1 MCFLEN
7 HKEQRYVPFWSKKGN
22 MNELIFYQNP
32 RSTVSHEILGSL
44 PQTRIGSE
52 KIGSVSF

>member
-1 MCFLEN
+1 MFFLEN
-7 HKEQRYVPFWSKKGN
+7 HKEQCYVPFWGKKRN
-22 MNELIFYQNP
+22 MNGSAFWQNP
-32 RSTVSHEILGSL
+32 RSTVLHEILGSL